1 MKPENRRK
9 THSVTIISI
18 VVFCIVL
25 ICASGATAAIPPITG
40 PITDIYYL
48 DQENQTYVITGDCNV
63 SAPTAL
69 YVQADN
75 ITITSNGSVTLTCP
89 DSGLN
94 AKGVII
100 SEDVQYTSIKNV
112 TFSGFLYGI
121 ECRNGAGNVTIDTCR
136 VENGTIASQPA
147 IRLWNSVDSLTVVDS
162 YFCDQEGMYSNS
174 ALLTRLTIRN
184 NTFSDIPDFAFDPLN
199 LYDSVIE
206 NNTFT
211 RCDYGIMLNNANPAT
226 DAGGVIIRNNTFT
239 EFSHIGIRLSGIG
252 GVSICDN
259 TIEGGDLWVTPSSFS
274 TGIWLI
280 DVNNTDISRNTIEAC
295 GDYGI
300 ICFESSAITGTGNIL
315 RENDQG
321 LNIQA
326 NGNRDF
332 VDTYLSA
339 NINSGISINKDVD
352 GNDSFTNI
360 TLSDPKTQMDFSGKN
375 VRLSEAGAY
384 PADVPDGYQF
394 TGAIA
399 YIQEDALVADVMRA
413 NITFHY
419 TTADIAGIT
428 ESGLTVLRSDSTAGR
443 LWSETDSTVNT
454 TTRTVF
460 TNYTFAP
467 GEEELYFALA
477 GPITPAEVTIM
488 ANLSTGWNMVSV
500 PVRNATYDI
509 PPLRYSRPFTDITA
523 TPTLR

>member
-1 MKPENRRK
+1 M
-9 THSVTIISI
+9 
-18 VVFCIVL
+18 
-25 ICASGATAAIPPITG
+25 
-40 PITDIYYL
+40 
-48 DQENQTYVITGDCNV
+48 
-63 SAPTAL
+63 
-69 YVQADN
+69 
-75 ITITSNGSVTLTCP
+75 
-89 DSGLN
+89 
-94 AKGVII
+94 
-100 SEDVQYTSIKNV
+100 
-112 TFSGFLYGI
+112 
-121 ECRNGAGNVTIDTCR
+121 
-136 VENGTIASQPA
+136 
-147 IRLWNSVDSLTVVDS
+147 
-162 YFCDQEGMYSNS
+162 
-174 ALLTRLTIRN
+174 
-184 NTFSDIPDFAFDPLN
+184 
-199 LYDSVIE
+199 
-206 NNTFT
+206 
-211 RCDYGIMLNNANPAT
+211 
-226 DAGGVIIRNNTFT
+226 IIRNNTFT

-488 ANLSTGWNMVSV
+488 QISRQGGTWSRYLCETPPMI
-500 PVRNATYDI
+500 Y